1 MTLLGNILLG
11 LSALVYLIF
20 SFETLGRPIPGGD
33 RGVGFA
39 FVLLLNHGLLLIF
52 TGIVAWIIASKGGFA
67 WVAATSG
74 KRFLLVAG
82 GLLLAVLGSSVLSS
96 HSIAESRL
104 LSALLSF
111 CIPGLLI
118 AGLWNLLNSTE
129 PTTPL
134 QRAPLVAAA
143 GLGALLCLPSLLMRF
158 RISTLGGAYLSHVY
172 HQLSNIPDE
181 SHLGMIKTIEET
193 DVSKG
198 LLPLLMYT
206 GSNQHR
212 KVREA
217 ALMKIKTRPDWQQ
230 EIAGY
235 LRQPDAAEAF
245 TFLAASSPDDVHV
258 FAEPVHDG
266 IRVVAANVRK
276 TLGRA
281 RSDERLWTSFS
292 SEIQRILATVKKME
306 GNGQDYRPDMQELRD
321 AFNAP
326 CQAINPKF
334 PALPDLDKWLKQH

>member
-52 TGIVAWIIASKGGFA
+52 TGI
-67 WVAATSG
+67 
-74 KRFLLVAG
+74 
-82 GLLLAVLGSSVLSS
+82 
-96 HSIAESRL
+96 
-104 LSALLSF
+104 
-111 CIPGLLI
+111 
-118 AGLWNLLNSTE
+118 
-129 PTTPL
+129 
-134 QRAPLVAAA
+134 
-143 GLGALLCLPSLLMRF
+143 
-158 RISTLGGAYLSHVY
+158 
-172 HQLSNIPDE
+172 
-181 SHLGMIKTIEET
+181 T

-230 EIAGY
+230 EIASY

-245 TFLAASSPDDVHV
+245 TFLAASGPDDVHV

-266 IRVVAANVRK
+266 IRVVAANVRN

-292 SEIQRILATVKKME
+292 SEIWRILATVKKME